1 MLVDVDSK
9 VEADANSEACLF
21 EVDSDVLAETDALAS
36 DTLVKSEAETLVDFE
51 VNSDTDVD

>member
-21 EVDSDVLAETDALAS
+21 EVDSDVLAETDALDS
-36 DTLVKSEAETLVDFE
+36 DSLVKADAETLVDFE
-51 VNSDTDVD
+51 INSDTETD